1 MKFGLHLP
9 NFGAFG
15 DAGVLADLA
24 VQAESAGW
32 DGFFLWDHLLFCE
45 FDKNAHVDPWVALT
59 AVAAATSTI
68 MIGPLVTPLARRRP
82 WELAR
87 QTVSLQNFS
96 KGRLIL
102 GVGLG
107 EPTEWDFRFF
117 GDSDRSPHPRRE
129 ARRGSGD
136 PEGPVVGRAVR
147 VPGHALHPRAD
158 DVPARSRHPGA
169 DLGRRRL
176 AESPAVPA
184 SRSLPGGHAARRRG
198 RWHRGAPA
206 GRGLRPRPPRDRTS
220 RSTSW

>member
-15 DAGVLADLA
+15 DAARA
-24 VQAESAGW
+24 RRPRRAG
-32 DGFFLWDHLLFCE
+32 GGRRLGRLLPVGPPALLR

-59 AVAAATSTI
+59 AIAAATSTI
-68 MIGPLVTPLARRRP
+68 MIGPLVTPIARRRP

-117 GDSDRSPHPRRE
+117 GDSTDPRIRAE
-129 ARRGSGD
+129 KLDEGLEILQGLWSG
-136 PEGPVVGRAVR
+136 EQFGFSG
-147 VPGHALHPRAD
+147 
-158 DVPARSRHPGA
+158 
-169 DLGRRRL
+169 
-176 AESPAVPA
+176 
-184 SRSLPGGHAARRRG
+184 
-198 RWHRGAPA
+198 
-206 GRGLRPRPPRDRTS
+206 
-220 RSTSW
+220 